1 LAEILE
7 NARLAI
13 AEKDHTMA
21 KDRTFGEIE
30 QSLAIRAAWLH
41 YVGGLRQAEV
51 AKRLGVPSVKAH
63 RLIAKAVADGA
74 VKVSIEGEI
83 IECIELEEALC
94 ARFGL
99 ETCEV
104 APDLEEEGLPLR
116 TLGLVGAARLRRWLE
131 SGEEMTIG
139 IGHGRTLAA
148 AVRTMPQFAAKGL
161 RFVSLLGG
169 LTRNFAANPH
179 DVMHML
185 AEKTGAQAYVMPVP
199 FFANTTED
207 REVLLSQRGV
217 ADVFQLAETAPLKIV
232 GIGTVE
238 PDTQLVTSGMIE
250 PIEIEAIRRAG
261 GVGEMLGHFF
271 DRDGMALET
280 PLTLRTLAVSLG
292 EGRNDRII
300 ALAGGA
306 EKVGAIRAVLNSRRL
321 SGLLTDERTAKALL
335 AG

>member
-1 LAEILE
+1 MEDPE
-7 NARLAI
+7 
-13 AEKDHTMA
+13 H
-21 KDRTFGEIE
+21 
-30 QSLAIRAAWLH
+30 SLAIRAAWLH

-63 RLIAKAVADGA
+63 RLIARAVAEGA

-83 IECIELEEALC
+83 IECIELETALS

-104 APDLEEEGLPLR
+104 APDLEEVGLPLR
-116 TLGLVGAARLRRWLE
+116 TLGLAGAARLRRWME
-131 SGEEMTIG
+131 SGEELTIG
-139 IGHGRTLAA
+139 IGHGRTLAE
-148 AVRTMPQFAAKGL
+148 AVRAMPRFATQGL

-185 AEKTGAQAYVMPVP
+185 AEKTGAKAYVMPVP
-199 FFANTTED
+199 FFANTAED

-217 ADVFQLAETAPLKIV
+217 AEVFNLAQNAPLKIV

-238 PDTQLVTSGMIE
+238 AETQLVTSGMIE
-250 PIEIEAIRRAG
+250 PSEIEAIARAG

-271 DRDGMALET
+271 DRAGNALET
-280 PLTLRTLAVSLG
+280 PLTSRTLAVALPEAG
-292 EGRNDRII
+292 PIGATRDRII
-300 ALAGGA
+300 ALAGGP
-306 EKVGAIRAVLNSRRL
+306 EKIEPLRAVLKSGRL
-321 SGLLTDERTAKALL
+321 SGLITDERTAKALL
-335 AG
+335 HK

>member
-1 LAEILE
+1 
-7 NARLAI
+7 
-13 AEKDHTMA
+13 MA
-21 KDRTFGEIE
+21 KDRMMEDPE
-30 QSLAIRAAWLH
+30 HSLAIRAAWLH

-63 RLIAKAVADGA
+63 RLIARAVAEGA

-83 IECIELEEALC
+83 IECIELETALS

-104 APDLEEEGLPLR
+104 APDLEEVGLPLR
-116 TLGLVGAARLRRWLE
+116 TLGLAGAGRLRRWME
-131 SGEEMTIG
+131 SGEELTIG
-139 IGHGRTLAA
+139 IGHGRTLAE
-148 AVRTMPQFAAKGL
+148 AVRAMPRFATQGL

-199 FFANTTED
+199 FFANTAED

-217 ADVFQLAETAPLKIV
+217 AEVFQLAQSAPLKIV

-238 PDTQLVTSGMIE
+238 AETQLVTSGMIE
-250 PIEIEAIRRAG
+250 PSEIEAIARAG

-271 DRDGMALET
+271 DRDGNALET
-280 PLTLRTLAVSLG
+280 PLTSRTLAVALPEAG
-292 EGRNDRII
+292 PIGATRDRII
-300 ALAGGA
+300 ALAGGP
-306 EKVGAIRAVLNSRRL
+306 EKIEPLRAVLKSGRL
-321 SGLLTDERTAKALL
+321 SGLITDERTAKALL
-335 AG
+335 HK

>member
-1 LAEILE
+1 
-7 NARLAI
+7 
-13 AEKDHTMA
+13 MA
-21 KDRTFGEIE
+21 KDRMMEDPE
-30 QSLAIRAAWLH
+30 HSLAIRAAWLH

-63 RLIAKAVADGA
+63 RLIARAVAEGA

-83 IECIELEEALC
+83 IECIELETALG

-104 APDLEEEGLPLR
+104 APDLEEVGLPLR
-116 TLGLVGAARLRRWLE
+116 TLGLAGAGRLRRWME
-131 SGEEMTIG
+131 SGEELTIG
-139 IGHGRTLAA
+139 IGHGRTLAE
-148 AVRTMPQFAAKGL
+148 AVRAMPRFATQGL

-199 FFANTTED
+199 FFANTAED

-217 ADVFQLAETAPLKIV
+217 AEVFQLAQSAPLKIV

-238 PDTQLVTSGMIE
+238 AETQLVTSGMIE
-250 PIEIEAIRRAG
+250 PSEIEAIAGAG

-271 DRDGMALET
+271 DRDGNALET
-280 PLTLRTLAVSLG
+280 PLTSRTLAVALPEAG
-292 EGRNDRII
+292 PIGATRDRII
-300 ALAGGA
+300 ALAGGP
-306 EKVGAIRAVLNSRRL
+306 EKIEPLRAVLKSGRL
-321 SGLLTDERTAKALL
+321 SGLITDERTAKALL
-335 AG
+335 HK